1 MFQIGEFSRIAR
13 VTIETLRHYD
23 TIGLLKPIKVDPNTG
38 YRYYNAVQLQSLNQI
53 LALKEAGLSL
63 DEIKRILKQTLTVD
77 DVRGMLRAQLVLTE
91 STIEE
96 AQHRRQGILARLE
109 SLDLNEEMPHCEIRL
124 KSADSVIV
132 VAIREVIP
140 TAEQIPQQWNQ
151 MFTKIASWIKEN
163 NLSMGVPMAFYHDE
177 HYTVENID
185 TECAFT
191 LPKAILDKIPEPI
204 KPIEIRQLEAVPQ
217 VATTVV
223 ANFHVKVGS
232 VENAYKS
239 LGQWVVD
246 NGYHIIAAPREIY
259 YGTPQTGDF
268 TAEIQF
274 PVCKYMPE

>member
-23 TIGLLKPIKVDPNTG
+23 TIGLLKPAKVDPNTG
-38 YRYYNAVQLQSLNQI
+38 YRYYNVVQLQALNQI
-53 LALKEAGLSL
+53 LALKEVGLSL
-63 DEIKRILKQTLTVD
+63 DEIKRILRQTLTVD
-77 DVRGMLRAQLVLTE
+77 EVRGMLREHLVLTE

-96 AQHRRQGILARLE
+96 AQRRRQGILARLE
-109 SLDLNEEMPHCEIRL
+109 RLDTKEEMPQYEIRL
-124 KSADSVIV
+124 KSAESVIV

-140 TAEQIPQQWNQ
+140 TVEQIPRQWNQ
-151 MFTKIASWIKEN
+151 MFTKIANWMKEN
-163 NLSMGVPMAFYHDE
+163 KLSVGVPMAFYHDE
-177 HYTVENID
+177 HYTVENVD

-191 LPKAILDKIPEPI
+191 VLKTKLGTIPEPI
-204 KPIEIRQLEAVPQ
+204 KPIEIRQLEAIPH

-223 ANFHVKVGS
+223 TNFHVKVGGL
-232 VENAYKS
+232 ENAYKS

-246 NGYHIIAAPREIY
+246 NDYHIIAAPREIY

-274 PVCKYMPE
+274 PVSK